1 MDLQT
6 LSTLDDLLSD
16 VLLDGIHLWFQT
28 HKMNKDYRSTSIPPG
43 KILDII
49 QRKVIFERKLPEA
62 VKELLELEPIKNMFA
77 EEKEIQDFGTHARR
91 YLSIYLPSAGFEI
104 SQTDRYSAVTNKSEA
119 CVIANRPFEAGD
131 ELRYCAGTIANL
143 TEQEEKDLETK
154 TSDFSVIKTSR
165 RGTCLFLGPARFV
178 NHDCDPNCSFMSAG
192 SSAIYFKVQKPIS
205 VNDEITTHYGDNY
218 FGVDN
223 QECLCATCERLG
235 QGGYKGKIPAAEEPQ
250 DDVET
255 PEPELE
261 DLGRRLR
268 NRRGKPINYYPTLM
282 KKGPRKPKEDSVRP
296 STPLPPVESDT
307 IPRTNTPSTP
317 NTHVDPDTVVDQS
330 SVDRS
335 MLGEISTTAVSFTTI
350 SVASSTISSDVPP
363 APLTELDSTLLQHSI
378 ASPVPHDMELR
389 VETPPLSSSASSS
402 DSEKLTSSA
411 SSDQPMAMETML
423 SQKSILTNVMSGQSL
438 PTQLPAVAKLSMD
451 DDSPFVD
458 DTRSHK
464 TQSSKD
470 DSFLSDKPSAIK
482 SASLADDTPL
492 TNNPPTP
499 ANSLLENTL
508 AVAENFSDD
517 SLPID
522 IPLMVDRYEVTRTI
536 QPAPEG
542 PEGLLTDS
550 VGATVD
556 SDQAGDPALVDMM
569 TSLQLSMVGDGEEP
583 TLQDGHEQ
591 PRVTKKEAVEHDE
604 DDPAY
609 SDQFD
614 GDLSDAGVDEDIVML
629 SPKNFRM
636 SLDFLCHTGARPS
649 TTEKDNQSNL
659 TVAWSSVSQDGRSDT
674 TNGNSRR
681 ASVQLSEVG
690 DEMGKAFQKKVSKRA
705 RAAIIVSDPEHCVT
719 CKAFIPERER
729 NDSDDCRRCYRHFA
743 IYGIAWPSRSKH
755 VIAERYK
762 KAAQEERDKARK
774 KQLAEASRA
783 AAKEEAKAKQDQ
795 AKEEAKAKHD
805 QAKEEAKAKHDQAKE
820 EARTKQEQ
828 AKAAYRAHLEEQRQ
842 LAIRKI
848 AMRKH
853 MGLPPVEKT
862 KLDLHKKRRMKSSNA
877 PGSYRNGYSYPVE
890 PSMQPFHYEG
900 VMPSIEHT
908 GMISVSGQAVYP
920 QMEHPQAT
928 YQGTTS
934 NPPGSYHQD
943 YYYPVQHDYSYEHS
957 SQPTM
962 LVHPFHCAPY
972 LVFVDP
978 MDENPNTIWWVAVTV
993 PRHQMDE
1000 SMPQCG
1006 SDPDLIVVR
1015 FLEEYAYAVCN
1026 ISGLKLFHPDKEPYK
1041 SYADR
1046 GPLFFKIPCVK
1057 RALSFLNEGYIP
1069 PRLPWKNMSFVG
1081 QMSLSDIDKAV
1092 QDFPRKAQEMRNMM
1106 QFHQLRYQYQQSI
1119 QHLQHMRSS
1128 NSIDPFAIQ
1137 EHELRL
1143 DQEYIH
1149 REEQLRCEMQ
1159 QIGGS
1164 MEDYNTTSITMV
1176 KRFALSFI
1184 NDNSMDIQHLQVQ
1197 QQPPSATKAKRPR
1210 KLKSSIQPD
1219 GPHHPTELRPAS
1231 LSKDVPPL
1239 KPLEEP
1245 PESTNISNS
1254 KSKKRRGPS
1263 KRQLQID
1270 LQLSEHAQ
1278 LLEAA
1283 NMGLHSFKAADGT
1296 VFTLTSLSPVQ
1307 VESSHLSNAV
1317 PNRRSIGSKSRVAS
1331 MDPTVQLTSNMSAV
1345 EATATTMTI
1354 PKARRRRQD
1363 KQTVDVGLS
1372 DPLVSLPT
1380 MTLPRSIS
1388 LEPVAHQLVVM
1399 DSSSRFA
1406 SLPGLLKTHDSKNP
1420 LSSTWDMSGCEYSLT
1435 ESRVIEGRYNCIEI
1449 INHPARTLF
1458 LRKAQDGDAFLF
1470 DSDDLSGVSTPAS
1483 SDSTETDV
1491 SLAHGG
1497 TPEPTVTLRKSRR
1510 IGKTDKE
1517 DADWDECERVE
1528 ADGGGIDTIDNRST
1542 DTFDASELSSLMP
1555 SSRSSSLGEGDQDI
1569 DVVGYDDDQVSSP
1582 MGAQD
1587 DDQVSDPT
1595 YTQNDETQFID
1606 IESLTSADHEALEGL
1621 TPADREAVEVLS
1633 LLQTKSPDFVVSSTV
1648 ALRRAPPIAVWDH
1661 IVAHRDGETSISAD
1675 TPKRA
1680 PRKRSAKKSRTTSSP
1695 SNASPSTTSSSPL
1708 PGLKTADSISEH
1720 NTAVSE
1726 GSQVGSRSRK
1736 AQTGKS
1742 RRASSSKSK
1751 VTMSAV
1757 KRQISSTI
1765 ADGDMVRGLVV
1776 VQERRTITGRG
1787 KKIIVQEWIEE
1798 RAGASKEHNEAEST
1812 RRQRKKKR
1820 SRKEPAAPVQ
1830 DEASQVDSS
1839 AGFTVSNFQ
1848 GTMATE
1854 RLSKSSRS
1862 TPVPPLLETA
1872 DSRASPSASSSSS
1885 SSCPATESP
1894 EPSSTFSAVDVTDNK
1909 ELQSLRLWSIKGGI
1923 IGFDIDSSIRSVR
1936 SRNRNGESLVAY
1948 LEKPSSPPKA
1958 TRRHTSKPRLLDG
1971 DVIEVKG
1978 RSRKR
1983 RRLIVDEGAAQSNPE
1998 TESATSADTGKK
2010 ATGDGSTLFGDAESE
2025 ESEVF
2030 TGPVV
2035 TSETEWSTPETV
2047 GDKQTSD
2054 DSVAAVNVEG
2064 RKDVAAETV
2073 DTQENELT
2081 VPASSQSKKASDDLA
2096 PSVDVGI
2103 EKSRIIT
2110 GKVTSSKKDPALVM
2124 VKFTLALRANL
2135 GRVEGAPARQGPSAA
2150 VESPGV
2156 STESALSS
2164 AAPKKRSK
2172 EKAAEVPD
2180 DQGWPVALSTRKR
2193 SLQDTADLEL
2203 PVEDEFIVTRSD
2215 AQRSKG
2221 HVDVALET
2229 VAGATAV
2236 KRRRVRRSLKS
2247 MQDKSQP
2254 SQDETPPEK
2263 DETPPEKNESPM
2275 ENVKVPSRKAKALSK
2290 NGQAPLEKIEAPSE
2304 QVKIPSKRVKT
2315 PSKKGKALSTKDEA
2329 ASEKVKA
2336 SSRKAKAPL
2345 KNDKATPKK
2354 GKPLSNNN
2362 ETAPET
2368 EEGKVEEVA
2377 VEDETPSEE
2386 DEGDEEEEEEV
2397 HPSHSGKQGSSLVG
2411 KSHKR
2416 QSTRLS
2422 RAPAAS
2428 TLKDAKPSFTAA
2440 TTTTDRRNRHDKV
2453 EKVSRNL
2460 VSRLIS
2466 LDNIAE
2472 ARLRNRNKEAKLPN
2486 TSRPKF
2492 ELGDS
2497 VMAPGE
2503 NSVMFECEVKARRD
2517 HETLPEVYEYKV
2529 HYEGYPQKYDA
2540 WVEEKQMFAN

>member
-62 VKELLELEPIKNMFA
+62 VKELLELEPIKSMFTK
-77 EEKEIQDFGTHARR
+77 EKEIQDFGTHARR

-235 QGGYKGKIPAAEEPQ
+235 QGGYKDKIAAAEEPQ

-261 DLGRRLR
+261 DSGRRLR
-268 NRRGKPINYYPTLM
+268 NRRGKTS
-282 KKGPRKPKEDSVRP
+282 PRKPKENSVRP

-317 NTHVDPDTVVDQS
+317 NTHVDPDTVGDQS

-335 MLGEISTTAVSFTTI
+335 MLGEISTIAVPSTTI
-350 SVASSTISSDVPP
+350 PVASSTKSSDAPP
-363 APLTELDSTLLQHSI
+363 APLTELDSTLLQRSI
-378 ASPVPHDMELR
+378 ASPVPRDMELR
-389 VETPPLSSSASSS
+389 IDTPPLNSFVSSS
-402 DSEKLTSSA
+402 DSEKLTSSV
-411 SSDQPMAMETML
+411 SSDQPVVMEIML
-423 SQKSILTNVMSGQSL
+423 SQKSVMANAISDLSL
-438 PTQLPAVAKLSMD
+438 PTQLPTVTKLSMD

-458 DTRSHK
+458 DTRSHD
-464 TQSSKD
+464 TQSSED
-470 DSFLSDKPSAIK
+470 DSLLSDKPSAINCASLADK
-482 SASLADDTPL
+482 SSLADDTPL
-492 TNNPPTP
+492 TNNSSTLT
-499 ANSLLENTL
+499 NSLLEHTL
-508 AVAENFSDD
+508 PVAENFSDD
-517 SLPID
+517 PLRVD
-522 IPLMVDRYEVTRTI
+522 IPPMIDSREVTRTT
-536 QPAPEG
+536 QPAPKD
-542 PEGLLTDS
+542 PEGLQTDS
-550 VGATVD
+550 AGATVD

-569 TSLQLSMVGDGEEP
+569 TFLQLSMVGDGEEP
-583 TLQDGHEQ
+583 NLQDGHEQ
-591 PRVTKKEAVEHDE
+591 PRATKKEAVEHDE

-636 SLDFLCHTGARPS
+636 SLDFLCHTGARTS
-649 TTEKDNQSNL
+649 TTEKDNQPNL

-690 DEMGKAFQKKVSKRA
+690 DEMGKPFQKKVSKRA
-705 RAAIIVSDPEHCVT
+705 RAVIVVSDPEHCVT
-719 CKAFIPERER
+719 CKAFIPEHER

-783 AAKEEAKAKQDQ
+783 AAKEGAKAKQDQ
-795 AKEEAKAKHD
+795 VKEEAKAKHD

-820 EARTKQEQ
+820 EARAKQEQ

-842 LAIRKI
+842 LAIQKI

-877 PGSYRNGYSYPVE
+877 LGFYHSGYSYPVE

-900 VMPSIEHT
+900 AMPSMAHT
-908 GMISVSGQAVYP
+908 DMISVSGQAVYP

-934 NPPGSYHQD
+934 NLPAPYHQD
-943 YYYPVQHDYSYEHS
+943 YYYPVQQDYSYEHS

-1081 QMSLSDIDKAV
+1081 QMSLPDIDKAV

-1119 QHLQHMRSS
+1119 QHLQHMRSN

-1143 DQEYIH
+1143 DQEYLH

-1184 NDNSMDIQHLQVQ
+1184 NDNSMDIQHFQVQ
-1197 QQPPSATKAKRPR
+1197 QQPPPATKVKRSR
-1210 KLKSSIQPD
+1210 KLKSSIQRD
-1219 GPHHPTELRPAS
+1219 DSHHLTELRPAS
-1231 LSKDVPPL
+1231 LNKEVPPS

-1245 PESTNISNS
+1245 PESTEVSNS

-1270 LQLSEHAQ
+1270 LQLSDHTR

-1283 NMGLHSFKAADGT
+1283 RIGLHSFKAADGT
-1296 VFTLTSLSPVQ
+1296 VFTLASLTPVQ
-1307 VESSHLSNAV
+1307 VESDHTSNAV
-1317 PNRRSIGSKSRVAS
+1317 PSRRSIGPKSRVAG
-1331 MDPTVQLTSNMSAV
+1331 MDPTVQLTSSMSGV
-1345 EATATTMTI
+1345 EATATTTTI

-1372 DPLVSLPT
+1372 DPLVSLST

-1406 SLPGLLKTHDSKNP
+1406 SLPGLLKTNDSKYP
-1420 LSSTWDMSGCEYSLT
+1420 LSSTWDMSSCEYSLT

-1449 INHPARTLF
+1449 INHPARMLF

-1497 TPEPTVTLRKSRR
+1497 TPEPSVTLRKSRR
-1510 IGKTDKE
+1510 IGRTDKE

-1528 ADGGGIDTIDNRST
+1528 ADGGGIDSIDNHSTT

-1555 SSRSSSLGEGDQDI
+1555 SSSSSSLGEGDQDI
-1569 DVVGYDDDQVSSP
+1569 DVVGYDDDQVPS
-1582 MGAQD
+1582 
-1587 DDQVSDPT
+1587 PT

-1606 IESLTSADHEALEGL
+1606 IESLTPADHEALEGL

-1633 LLQTKSPDFVVSSTV
+1633 LLQTKSPDFVASSTV
-1648 ALRRAPPIAVWDH
+1648 ALRRAPPMVVWDH
-1661 IVAHRDGETSISAD
+1661 IVAHHDGETSISAD
-1675 TPKRA
+1675 TPKHA
-1680 PRKRSAKKSRTTSSP
+1680 PRKRSTKKSRTSSSP
-1695 SNASPSTTSSSPL
+1695 SNAGPSTTSSSP
-1708 PGLKTADSISEH
+1708 PPKLKAAYSISEH
-1720 NTAVSE
+1720 DTAVSE
-1726 GSQVGSRSRK
+1726 DSQVRSRSRK
-1736 AQTGKS
+1736 AQPGKS

-1751 VTMSAV
+1751 VTMSTV
-1757 KRQISSTI
+1757 KRQIPSTV
-1765 ADGDMVRGLVV
+1765 ADGDMSRGLVV
-1776 VQERRTITGRG
+1776 VQERRAITGKG
-1787 KKIIVQEWIEE
+1787 KKIVVKEWVEE
-1798 RAGASKEHNEAEST
+1798 RAGASKDHKEVEFT

-1820 SRKEPAAPVQ
+1820 SRKEPAAPIQ
-1830 DEASQVDSS
+1830 NATSQVDSS
-1839 AGFTVSNFQ
+1839 AGFTVSSLR
-1848 GTMATE
+1848 GTMATAE
-1854 RLSKSSRS
+1854 LSKSPR
-1862 TPVPPLLETA
+1862 TAPVPSLLETD

-1894 EPSSTFSAVDVTDNK
+1894 EPPSSFSAIDVTDNK

-1923 IGFDIDSSIRSVR
+1923 IGFDIDSSVRSVR
-1936 SRNRNGESLVAY
+1936 SRHRNGESPVAY
-1948 LEKPSSPPKA
+1948 LEKPSN
-1958 TRRHTSKPRLLDG
+1958 
-1971 DVIEVKG
+1971 EVKG
-1978 RSRKR
+1978 RPRKR
-1983 RRLIVDEGAAQSNPE
+1983 RRLIIDEEAAQSNPKA
-1998 TESATSADTGKK
+1998 ESAASTDTEEK
-2010 ATGDGSTLFGDAESE
+2010 AAGDGSTLIDDVESE
-2025 ESEVF
+2025 KSKVV

-2035 TSETEWSTPETV
+2035 TSETERLTPETV
-2047 GDKQTSD
+2047 EDKHTSD
-2054 DSVAAVNVEG
+2054 DSVAAVDVG
-2064 RKDVAAETV
+2064 RKDAAAGIV
-2073 DTQENELT
+2073 DTQEDELT
-2081 VPASSQSKKASDDLA
+2081 VPASSQNKKTCDDLA
-2096 PSVDVGI
+2096 PPVDVGI

-2110 GKVTSSKKDPALVM
+2110 GKVTSSKKDPAIVM
-2124 VKFTLALRANL
+2124 VKFTLALRADS
-2135 GRVEGAPARQGPSAA
+2135 GKFEGAPETQDPFAV
-2150 VESPGV
+2150 VESLGV
-2156 STESALSS
+2156 STVSVLSS
-2164 AAPKKRSK
+2164 AVPKKQSRK
-2172 EKAAEVPD
+2172 KAAEVLND
-2180 DQGWPVALSTRKR
+2180 RGWPVAMSTRKR

-2203 PVEDEFIVTRSD
+2203 AVEDELIVTRTG
-2215 AQRSKG
+2215 AQGSKD
-2221 HVDVALET
+2221 HVDAALET
-2229 VAGATAV
+2229 VVGTTTV
-2236 KRRRVRRSLKS
+2236 KRRRVRRSHKS
-2247 MQDKSQP
+2247 MQDESQP

-2263 DETPPEKNESPM
+2263 VETPSDKNESPT
-2275 ENVKVPSRKAKALSK
+2275 EKGKVPSRKAKALSK
-2290 NGQAPLEKIEAPSE
+2290 KDQAPSEKIETPSE
-2304 QVKIPSKRVKT
+2304 HVKIPSKRVKA
-2315 PSKKGKALSTKDEA
+2315 PSSKKGKASSTKDEA

-2345 KNDKATPKK
+2345 KKGKAIPKK
-2354 GKPLSNNN
+2354 GKILSNNN
-2362 ETAPET
+2362 ETAPEE
-2368 EEGKVEEVA
+2368 EEGEVEEEVE
-2377 VEDETPSEE
+2377 VEDEPPSER
-2386 DEGDEEEEEEV
+2386 EEEEEEGEI
-2397 HPSHSGKQGSSLVG
+2397 PLSHSGKQGFSLVE

-2416 QSTRLS
+2416 QSTRPS
-2422 RAPAAS
+2422 RAPAVNPAALA
-2428 TLKDAKPSFTAA
+2428 TEDAMTPFPVA
-2440 TTTTDRRNRHDKV
+2440 TTTTSRRNRHDKV
-2453 EKVSRNL
+2453 KKVSRNL

-2472 ARLRNRNKEAKLPN
+2472 ARLRNRNREAKLPN

-2492 ELGDS
+2492 EVGDS

-2503 NSVMFECEVKARRD
+2503 NNIMFECEVKARRD
-2517 HETLPEVYEYKV
+2517 HEALPEVYEYKV

-2540 WVEEKQMFAN
+2540 WIEEKQMVAN